1 MKVGTLI
8 ALVDS
13 EYSNTYTDT
22 DKVNWINKIE
32 QKLYAE
38 FIKLQKEV
46 SIDLVE
52 DQADYALTG
61 YDFEDILKVT
71 VNGTEYDL
79 SSAMMH
85 EANTYYQS
93 GNDAEIILDPV
104 PDAAVVDG
112 LIIVHRYKP
121 TLKTVAGKATEDLE
135 LSDQYVDIY
144 SYGIYAK
151 ISALRKEFGEYNN
164 WMMLFNREVEDLL
177 IKMGNTAPRDNREKQ
192 AKGKWGRW

>member
-1 MKVGTLI
+1 LKVGDLI
-8 ALVDS
+8 TLVDS

-22 DKVNWINKIE
+22 NKVSWINKLE
-32 QKLYAE
+32 QKIYAE
-38 FIKLQKEV
+38 HIKLQKEV

-52 DQADYALTG
+52 DQAAYDLTG

-71 VNGTEYDL
+71 VNGTQYEL
-79 SSAMMH
+79 SSASMH
-85 EANTYYQS
+85 EADTYYQS
-93 GNDAEIILDPV
+93 GNDAKITLDPV
-104 PDAAVVDG
+104 PDAAATAG
-112 LIIVHRYKP
+112 LVIVHRYKP

-135 LSDQYVDIY
+135 LADQYVDIY
-144 SYGIYAK
+144 SYGLYAK

-164 WMMLFNREVEDLL
+164 WMMLFNSELEDLL